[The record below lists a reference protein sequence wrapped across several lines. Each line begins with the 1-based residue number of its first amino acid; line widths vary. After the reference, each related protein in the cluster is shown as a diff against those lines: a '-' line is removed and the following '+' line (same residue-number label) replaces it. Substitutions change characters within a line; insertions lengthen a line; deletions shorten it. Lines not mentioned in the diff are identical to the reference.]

1 MTSFAILL
9 DQQKALQA
17 KTAELD
23 KLIEEARREERRGVI
38 AKVKGLMA
46 EHGLTVEDLGDSNK
60 VGNGKRKASSATG
73 KKVAP
78 KYKNPATGET
88 WTGRGIKPKWLS
100 AAIEGGKKIEEFL
113 IVA

>member
-9 DQQKALQA
+9 AQQKELQA
-17 KTAELD
+17 KTEELN
-23 KLIEEARREERRGVI
+23 KLIEGARKEERKGVI
-38 AKVKGLMA
+38 AKIKAIMA
-46 EHGLTVEDLGDSNK
+46 EHGLTVEDLGTSSA
-60 VGNGKRKASSATG
+60 GSATRKASSATG

-100 AAIEGGKKIEEFL
+100 SAIEGGKTLESFL
-113 IVA
+113 IAN